1 MSPNITDQLR
11 LTLEYDDPSQVRVTL
26 STHGE
31 IEWTRFE
38 RTCKNTHINPYNFNV
53 YIEERQRGKS
63 VGETDRYFSI
73 KSDRCLRDVVFR
85 GERFYFGD
93 NLKRLRSFPDVLR
106 LYSSTEQIVDKFMG
120 DLLLEFD
127 APKTPKAV
135 KSPKAPK
142 APKSP
147 KALKIP
153 KAPKALKTPKAP
165 KVVRYLEVGELG
177 EEIKN
182 KISKCQHPNWTF
194 SVCDKGGHHRT
205 LCCHPFNKNKK
216 AYRVLCVT
224 QRPDCMCPLH
234 RQDTFWRRLTSH
246 ALHDRNTKI
255 KGDSFYVKTIV
266 GLTSVQEYHRK
277 LENDFRETFET
288 LIDSSYINK
297 NYLELERDKF
307 VIDELYP
314 RCEGKFSKESYD
326 IAYFL
331 ATVFNYKN
339 TQLIIHNNNHAREL
353 GVDTERYKML
363 INGSKGGIVEYSAKE
378 NFDEIE
384 PSHEAISY
392 MLEFVNR
399 FIEKEPKLEF

>member
-1 MSPNITDQLR
+1 MSPNITDQLH
-11 LTLEYDDPSQVRVTL
+11 LTLEYVDPSQVRVTL
-26 STHGE
+26 STCGE

-38 RTCKNTHINPYNFNV
+38 RTCKTTHINPYNFGV
-53 YIEERQRGKS
+53 YVEERQRGKS
-63 VGETDRYFSI
+63 SGETDRYFYI
-73 KSDRCLRDVVFR
+73 KSDRCLRDVVFE
-85 GERFYFGD
+85 GERFYFTHTY
-93 NLKRLRSFPDVLR
+93 KRLRSFPDILR
-106 LYSSTEQIVDKFMG
+106 LYRSTEQIVDECIG
-120 DLLLEFD
+120 DLLQEFE
-127 APKTPKAV
+127 V
-135 KSPKAPK
+135 VKAPNAAK
-142 APKSP
+142 APG
-147 KALKIP
+147 A
-153 KAPKALKTPKAP
+153 PKAP

-205 LCCHPFNKNKK
+205 LCCHPFNENKK
-216 AYRVLCVT
+216 AYRVLGVT

-288 LIDSSYINK
+288 LIDSSYIKK

-363 INGSKGGIVEYSAKE
+363 INGSKGGTVEESAKE
-378 NFDEIE
+378 KFSKII
-384 PSHEAISY
+384 PSDGAISY
-392 MLEFVNR
+392 MLNLVNT
-399 FIEKEPKLEF
+399 FIEKEPKLEIRL

>member
-1 MSPNITDQLR
+1 MSPNITDQLH
-11 LTLEYDDPSQVRVTL
+11 LTLEYVDPTSQLRVTL
-26 STHGE
+26 STYGE
-31 IEWTRFE
+31 IERTRFE
-38 RTCKNTHINPYNFNV
+38 RTCKTTHINPDNFGV
-53 YIEERQRGKS
+53 YVEERQRGKS
-63 VGETDRYFSI
+63 SGETDRYFFI
-73 KSDRCLRDVVFR
+73 KSDRCLRDVVFE
-85 GERFYFGD
+85 GERFYFTHTH
-93 NLKRLRSFPDVLR
+93 KRLRSFPDIRR
-106 LYSSTEQIVDKFMG
+106 LYRSTEQIVDECM
-120 DLLLEFD
+120 DYLLQEFD
-127 APKTPKAV
+127 APKASKAPKAV
-135 KSPKAPK
+135 KSLKAPK
-142 APKSP
+142 
-147 KALKIP
+147 I
-153 KAPKALKTPKAP
+153 PKALKT
-165 KVVRYLEVGELG
+165 LEVGELG

-205 LCCHPFNKNKK
+205 LCCHPFNENKK
-216 AYRVLCVT
+216 AYRVLSVT

-288 LIDSSYINK
+288 LIDSSYIKK

-314 RCEGKFSKESYD
+314 RCEGKFSKESYN

-363 INGSKGGIVEYSAKE
+363 INGSKGGTVEESAKE
-378 NFDEIE
+378 KFSKII
-384 PSHEAISY
+384 PSDGAISY
-392 MLEFVNR
+392 MLNLVNT
-399 FIEKEPKLEF
+399 FIEKEPKLEIRL

>member
-1 MSPNITDQLR
+1 M
-11 LTLEYDDPSQVRVTL
+11 RVTL
-26 STHGE
+26 STRGE
-31 IEWTRFE
+31 IEWKRFE
-38 RTCKNTHINPYNFNV
+38 RTCKNTHINPSNFNV
-53 YIEERQRGKS
+53 YIEQRQRGKS

-85 GERFYFGD
+85 DERFYFTHTH
-93 NLKRLRSFPDVLR
+93 KKLRSFPDILR
-106 LYSSTEQIVDKFMG
+106 LYRSTEQVVDECLN
-120 DLLLEFD
+120 DLLQEFEAPR
-127 APKTPKAV
+127 APKI
-135 KSPKAPK
+135 
-142 APKSP
+142 P
-147 KALKIP
+147 KALKTP

-194 SVCDKGGHHRT
+194 SVCDNGGHHRT
-205 LCCHPFNKNKK
+205 LCCHPFNNKKK
-216 AYRVLCVT
+216 AYRVLGVT

-314 RCEGKFSKESYD
+314 RGEGKFSKESYD

-363 INGSKGGIVEYSAKE
+363 INGSKGGTVEYSAKE

-384 PSHEAISY
+384 PSGEAISY
-392 MLEFVNR
+392 MLKFVNR

>member
-1 MSPNITDQLR
+1 MSPNITDKLH
-11 LTLEYDDPSQVRVTL
+11 LTFDYVDPSQMRVTL
-26 STHGE
+26 STYGE
-31 IEWTRFE
+31 IERTRFE
-38 RTCKNTHINPYNFNV
+38 RTCKTTHINPDNFGV
-53 YIEERQRGKS
+53 YVEERQRGKS
-63 VGETDRYFSI
+63 SGETDRYFFI
-73 KSDRCLRDVVFR
+73 KSDRCLRDVVFE
-85 GERFYFGD
+85 GERFYFTHTH
-93 NLKRLRSFPDVLR
+93 KRLRSFPDIRR
-106 LYSSTEQIVDKFMG
+106 LYRSTEQIVDECSTEQIVDECM
-120 DLLLEFD
+120 DYLLQEFD
-127 APKTPKAV
+127 APKASKAPKAV
-135 KSPKAPK
+135 KSLKAPK
-142 APKSP
+142 APK
-147 KALKIP
+147 I
-153 KAPKALKTPKAP
+153 PKALKT
-165 KVVRYLEVGELG
+165 LEVGELG

-205 LCCHPFNKNKK
+205 LCCHPFNENKK
-216 AYRVLCVT
+216 AYRVLGVT

-288 LIDSSYINK
+288 LIDSSYIKK

-314 RCEGKFSKESYD
+314 RCEGKFSKESYN

-363 INGSKGGIVEYSAKE
+363 INGSKGGTVEESAKE
-378 NFDEIE
+378 KFSKII
-384 PSHEAISY
+384 PSDGAISY
-392 MLEFVNR
+392 MLNLVNT
-399 FIEKEPKLEF
+399 FIEKEPKLEIRL